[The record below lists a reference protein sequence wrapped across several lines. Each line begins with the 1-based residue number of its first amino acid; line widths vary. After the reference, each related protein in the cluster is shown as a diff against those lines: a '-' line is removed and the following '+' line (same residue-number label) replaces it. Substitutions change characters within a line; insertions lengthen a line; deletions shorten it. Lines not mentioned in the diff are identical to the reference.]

1 MSQSKQRKLSSKLRF
16 KAYSR
21 AAKSPK
27 TRAQLFKY
35 DVAKTERL
43 ERLEKK
49 EKQK

>member
-35 DVAKTERL
+35 DIVKS
-43 ERLEKK
+43 EKK
-49 EKQK
+49 EKKSA

>member
-1 MSQSKQRKLSSKLRF
+1 MSQSRPQKLSSKMRF

-35 DVAKTERL
+35 DIVKS
-43 ERLEKK
+43 EKK
-49 EKQK
+49 EKKNA